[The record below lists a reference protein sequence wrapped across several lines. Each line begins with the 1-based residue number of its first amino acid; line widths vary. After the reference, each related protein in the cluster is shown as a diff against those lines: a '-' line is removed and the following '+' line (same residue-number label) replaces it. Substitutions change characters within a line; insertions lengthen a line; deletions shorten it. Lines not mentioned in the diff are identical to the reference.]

1 MGAGAVSF
9 AAALAPER
17 VSQVVLIGPFVRD
30 IPVGGGKEM
39 PMTCSQYLL
48 SFVLPNLYFHHAML
62 HVALKQ
68 AGVRLGKADFDG
80 IHEYPEGFSFG

>member
-1 MGAGAVSF
+1 MRRQ
-9 AAALAPER
+9 P
-17 VSQVVLIGPFVRD
+17 
-30 IPVGGGKEM
+30 KEK
-39 PMTCSQYLL
+39 PSGYSWTPSK
-48 SFVLPNLYFHHAML
+48 SALPNLYFHQAML